1 MIYYTVWRAKTE
13 EVAASGTAEECAR
26 TLGRSRSS
34 FYCLV
39 SRVRSGKLRKW
50 LVYAERDGKGE
61 GYEDGA

>member
-1 MIYYTVWRAKTE
+1 MTYYTVWRAKTE
-13 EVAASGTAEECAR
+13 EVAAAGTAEECAR

-50 LVYAERDGKGE
+50 LVYAERA
-61 GYEDGA
+61 EDEDE